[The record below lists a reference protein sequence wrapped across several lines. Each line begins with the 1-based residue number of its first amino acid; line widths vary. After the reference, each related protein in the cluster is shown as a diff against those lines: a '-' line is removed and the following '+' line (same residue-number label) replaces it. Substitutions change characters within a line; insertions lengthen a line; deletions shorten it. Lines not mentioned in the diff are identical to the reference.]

1 MGAIKFTLA
10 YVISIVLINIGFE
23 HVPLLPLF
31 DTGEKYP
38 PMALIVGLV
47 FVLRDYAQREIG
59 HKILGA
65 MAIGGVL
72 SYFMASPFVA
82 IASVTA
88 FLVSEIIDWAYYTWS
103 KKSLRQRILI
113 SSLLSTPIDSAI
125 FLIIINQFSFVA
137 TLAMF
142 ASKMLA
148 ALSIWY
154 YLGKKNDTYIQL

>member
-1 MGAIKFTLA
+1 MEAIKFTLI

-38 PMALIVGLV
+38 PMTLIVGLV

-82 IASVTA
+82 LASVVA
-88 FLVSEIIDWAYYTWS
+88 FLSSELIDWAYYTWS
-103 KKSLRQRILI
+103 KKSLRDRILI
-113 SSLLSTPIDSAI
+113 SSALSTPIDSVV
-125 FLIIINQFSFVA
+125 FLLIINQFSLIATVA
-137 TLAMF
+137 MV
-142 ASKMLA
+142 ASKMIA
-148 ALSIWY
+148 AATIWY
-154 YLGKKNDTYIQL
+154 YLGRKVTSKL

>member
-1 MGAIKFTLA
+1 MSVIKFTLI
-10 YVISIVLINIGFE
+10 YIISIVLINIGFV
-23 HVPLLPLF
+23 HVPMLPLF
-31 DTGEKYP
+31 GTGEMYP

-47 FVLRDYAQREIG
+47 FVLRDYAQKEIG
-59 HKILGA
+59 HKVLGA
-65 MAIGGVL
+65 MAIGGIL

-82 IASVTA
+82 VASVTA
-88 FLVSEIIDWAYYTWS
+88 FLVSEIVDWAYYTLS

>member
-1 MGAIKFTLA
+1 MKAIKFTLA

>member
-1 MGAIKFTLA
+1 MKAIKFTLA

-154 YLGKKNDTYIQL
+154 YLGRKNDTYIQL

>member
-82 IASVTA
+82 LASVVA
-88 FLVSEIIDWAYYTWS
+88 FLSSELIDWAYYTWS
-103 KKSLRQRILI
+103 KKSLRDRILI
-113 SSLLSTPIDSAI
+113 SSALSTPIDSVV
-125 FLIIINQFSFVA
+125 FLLIINHFSLVA
-137 TLAMF
+137 TIAMV
-142 ASKMLA
+142 ASKMIA
-148 ALSIWY
+148 AVVIWY
-154 YLGKKNDTYIQL
+154 CLGTKVTSKL